1 MPQFMALYIFNEES
15 TSYKAYKIYSW
26 YRKGI
31 LILSRYLETA
41 GHNFTNQSEANG
53 LPTSAEKGIFLLKG
67 IFNLAIMFNLANNLS
82 NEF

>member
-1 MPQFMALYIFNEES
+1 MNRNMPQFMTLYIFNEER

-41 GHNFTNQSEANG
+41 GHNLTNQSEANG
-53 LPTSAEKGIFLLKG
+53 LPTSVLRFTVI
-67 IFNLAIMFNLANNLS
+67 
-82 NEF
+82 

>member
-1 MPQFMALYIFNEES
+1 MPQFMTLYIFNEER

-41 GHNFTNQSEANG
+41 SHNLTN
-53 LPTSAEKGIFLLKG
+53 L
-67 IFNLAIMFNLANNLS
+67 
-82 NEF
+82 

>member
-1 MPQFMALYIFNEES
+1 MNRNMPQFMALYIFNEES

-41 GHNFTNQSEANG
+41 GHNLTNQSEANG
-53 LPTSAEKGIFLLKG
+53 LPASVLRFTI
-67 IFNLAIMFNLANNLS
+67 I
-82 NEF
+82 